1 MAESLY
7 EKLKNYTEKNIC
19 PMHMPGHKRRVGF
32 CSEIDITEIDG
43 FDNLANPK
51 GVLRDISEKA
61 AKIYGAD
68 RAYLSVNGSTGA
80 ILASVCAL
88 CGEGDKIIMA
98 RNCHKSVYNAA
109 MLCKA
114 EVAYIY
120 PEYDENGIAGSIS
133 AAEVER
139 AVDENPDAK
148 LLILTSPTYEG
159 VISDI
164 KEISHIAHKR
174 NITVMV
180 DSAHGAHLR
189 FMGQPDAVACGADI
203 VVMSLHK
210 TLPSLTQT
218 ALLCTR
224 NEYGNKIAEKLN
236 VFQTSSP
243 SYILMAS
250 IDDCLNFL
258 LKSDE
263 AFNEYKIRLDK
274 FYKQAEG
281 LENLSVKRGGGFDFD
296 RGKIV
301 IQTNKTDISGRT
313 LMEKL
318 RSCYGI
324 ELEMAYDNYALAMT
338 SVCDTDENFDR
349 LASAICEI
357 DKTLSRAEKICIPYP
372 RPKRAKEPSFPE
384 TELVSIDSAKGRICA
399 DYVWAY
405 PPGVPIVAP
414 GEVIDE
420 ETAAYMLSL
429 CDTELE
435 GKFGSDSK
443 KILVYK
449 NN

>member
-1 MAESLY
+1 MY
-7 EKLKNYTEKNIC
+7 EKLKNYGEKNIC

-32 CSEIDITEIDG
+32 CSEVDITEIDG

-51 GVLRDISEKA
+51 GILRDISEKA
-61 AKIYGAD
+61 AKIYGTD
-68 RAYLSVNGSTGA
+68 RAFLSVNGSTGA
-80 ILASVCAL
+80 ILAAVCAL
-88 CGEGDKIIMA
+88 CGCGDKIIMA

-120 PEYDENGIAGSIS
+120 PEYDENGIAGGIT
-133 AAEVER
+133 AAEVQR
-139 AVDENPDAK
+139 AADENPDAK

-159 VISDI
+159 IISDI

-218 ALLCTR
+218 ALLCTTK
-224 NEYGNKIAEKLN
+224 ECGDKTAEKMN

-258 LKSDE
+258 LGSE
-263 AFNEYKIRLDK
+263 RAFNEYKARLDK
-274 FYKQAEG
+274 FYGQTEK
-281 LENLSVKRGGGFDFD
+281 LENLSVKKSGGFDFD

-301 IQTNKTDISGRT
+301 IQTNKTDISGKALT
-313 LMEKL
+313 EKL
-318 RSCYGI
+318 RKCYGI

-338 SVCDTDENFDR
+338 SVCDRDEDFDR
-349 LASAICEI
+349 LLSAICEI
-357 DKTLSRAEKICIPYP
+357 DKTLSRTEKMHIPYP
-372 RPKRAKEPSFPE
+372 KPKMAKAAAFEE
-384 TELVSIDSAKGRICA
+384 TEFVRTDSAKGRVCA

-414 GEVIDE
+414 REIIDE
-420 ETAAYMLSL
+420 ETYSYILSL
-429 CDTELE
+429 CDTEIE
-435 GKFGSDSK
+435 GHFGSDSK

-449 NN
+449 